1 MKNRFILFL
10 LAFAGLTGC
19 VEPEIEM
26 FGSISGVVK
35 DSQTNKV
42 LEGVKV
48 TMSPGGNSQ
57 LTGQDGT
64 FSFEELDQSEYTLSF
79 VKEGYEDESQKVS
92 VKPGLSASVQVS
104 MMPIVPELDLSTTAL
119 SFGEELSTLSIDIS
133 NSGKGEL
140 KWKVTEDID
149 WLEASVSEGVTT
161 TEKASVVFNVSR
173 AELEEGNY
181 MDSFVISSNGGS
193 ETVMVMLTVAT
204 LQFSVTPAEVDFSTV
219 TNTVQLTLTNLG
231 KKSLEWSAK
240 TSKEWLTLSKTSGMI
255 TGEDYVNAIASREGL
270 SAGHYTADIIF
281 VSDGGEISVPV
292 LMEVAVDEKP
302 TVTVESISGVS
313 YNGAVLHGTMV
324 SVGSDKVTRH
334 GFCWSSTNETPTI
347 DDEFSN
353 LGDCTT
359 PEAFESVISNL
370 SADTKYYVRAYAENS
385 VGISYSEKAQ
395 TFTTTGL
402 PTLPGVTTGTID
414 EITSSSAK
422 AKGKITSLGN
432 VTSVSA
438 YGHVWSTEPEPTLE
452 NSKSTNLGEAK
463 SAESFVSNLTGL
475 DVATNYYVRA
485 YATNEKGTSYGEIAT
500 FVTLKTEAVIE
511 TSDVVDIVHNA
522 ATAGGKITSS
532 GGHKINE
539 RGVCWSVDP
548 MPNME
553 DNIMQSESSDDTWT
567 CRLTGLE
574 MENTYY
580 VRAYVKTSDGTV
592 FYGAD
597 KKFTTTKEVKLAT
610 VSEVTVSNV
619 TTNSASVVSK
629 ILFNGNSDI
638 TDCGFCWSEKKD
650 PTTEDSKMSCDV
662 NSADMGATISDLED
676 GKTYYVRAFAINAMG
691 IVYSESVEFT
701 TLAITSPVL
710 STVYVTNVTTSTAT
724 FSAEVISS
732 GNSEIVECG
741 FCWSDSVTLPT
752 VNDNKCE
759 TSLTE
764 FGTNLTGLTDGK
776 TYYVRAYARNSK
788 GTGYSDVAEFITTK
802 IEVPTISSVLVE
814 NVGRTSAQVSASV
827 SDTGNADVTDYGFC
841 WSANPE
847 PKIHDNKVSC
857 FTSSSELSFSTKLKS
872 LPELSTVYVRAYAV
886 NSKGT
891 NYSNETSFTTEE
903 VDIDVWDGSTV
914 AAKFSSGMGSE
925 SDPIII
931 STADQFALFAKN
943 ISQGTQYSGIYF
955 KLESNIG
962 LNSYAWP
969 YKGGKFSGILD
980 ADNKYIE
987 GFNGTASL
995 FHTNAGTIKNLT
1007 LKGKINASD
1016 SAGGICTNN
1025 EGTIDN
1031 CSVGVMISAT
1041 SSYVGGIC
1049 GKTSYNSVIKNS
1061 CNVGEITSSSD
1072 YVGGIVGNCG
1082 GTVDGC
1088 SNKGKIKGNSCVGG
1102 ISGIISRQNLS
1113 DTPIKNSYNEAE
1125 ITATNGIAGGV
1136 IGKMEIIGTTEM
1148 INVSIINCY
1157 NVAPVTATTA
1167 GGLCGNLS
1175 STYNYD
1181 NYYGRIRGSANA
1193 YFNNCI
1199 TNSAEFFLGNYVEI
1213 AYDDYSNNY
1222 NEWSGGYWL
1231 NDIVSNVGHESGAAN
1246 QTVIDR
1252 WFNRDAK
1259 GCYVKGTDDLLTI
1272 LNNFVNSNSGLKK
1285 WKYETV
1291 DGYACPVFDE

>member
-161 TEKASVVFNVSR
+161 TEKASVVFKVSR

-370 SADTKYYVRAYAENS
+370 STDTKYYVRAYAENS
-385 VGISYSEKAQ
+385 VGISYSEKVQ

-522 ATAGGKITSS
+522 ATAGGKVTSS

-553 DNIMQSESSDDTWT
+553 DNSMRSESTDDTWT

-592 FYGAD
+592 FYGTD

-610 VSEVTVSNV
+610 LTEVTVSNI
-619 TTNSASVVSK
+619 TTTSA
-629 ILFNGNSDI
+629 IL
-638 TDCGFCWSEKKD
+638 
-650 PTTEDSKMSCDV
+650 V
-662 NSADMGATISDLED
+662 ATIESD
-676 GKTYYVRAFAINAMG
+676 
-691 IVYSESVEFT
+691 
-701 TLAITSPVL
+701 
-710 STVYVTNVTTSTAT
+710 
-724 FSAEVISS
+724 
-732 GNSEIVECG
+732 GNSEVTECG
-741 FCWSDSVTLPT
+741 FCWSDIAEPSISDMK
-752 VNDNKCE
+752 VNCDPESYELGKNI

-764 FGTNLTGLTDGK
+764 GTTYFVKAFAKNAMGIAYSEMLTFTTSAITKPMLSEVVVNNVGK
-776 TYYVRAYARNSK
+776 TTAYVSSAVVDK
-788 GTGYSDVAEFITTK
+788 GNTELT
-802 IEVPTISSVLVE
+802 E
-814 NVGRTSAQVSASV
+814 
-827 SDTGNADVTDYGFC
+827 YGFC
-841 WSANPE
+841 WSTGPS
-847 PKIHDNKVSC
+847 PTIYDNIY
-857 FTSSSELSFSTKLKS
+857 
-872 LPELSTVYVRAYAV
+872 TVYDVNQRKTAV
-886 NSKGT
+886 VPPSDIIEFNSKLTDLPGQTTIYVRSYAKNEKGT
-891 NYSNETSFTTEE
+891 SYSNDAMFTTTDVD
-903 VDIDVWDGSTV
+903 VDIWDGSV
-914 AAKFSSGMGSE
+914 ASKFGGGSGTE

-931 STADQFALFAKN
+931 NEAAQLALL
-943 ISQGTQYSGIYF
+943 SQKVNEGTTYANVHF
-955 KLESNIG
+955 CLTSNIG
-962 LNSYAWP
+962 LNGIEWSP
-969 YKGGKFSGILD
+969 IGNENNVFSGTFD
-980 ADNKYIE
+980 GN
-987 GFNGTASL
+987 N
-995 FHTNAGTIKNLT
+995 NTISEIVIT
-1007 LKGKINASD
+1007 GYQ
-1016 SAGGICTNN
+1016 
-1025 EGTIDN
+1025 
-1031 CSVGVMISAT
+1031 
-1041 SSYVGGIC
+1041 SYVGLFGNVDGTIINTITKGSISGI
-1049 GKTSYNSVIKNS
+1049 
-1061 CNVGEITSSSD
+1061 D
-1072 YVGGIVGNCG
+1072 YVGGVSGKSESATIINCVNNCTLQGNLY
-1082 GTVDGC
+1082 
-1088 SNKGKIKGNSCVGG
+1088 VGG
-1102 ISGIISRQNLS
+1102 ISGYKGDIYKCKNKGTVKGSSYVAGISGIVEQITTSMNSGDIHGDGIVGGIGGYWAECSTENKIFTLNDNANYGDVYSNDTAGGIIGR
-1113 DTPIKNSYNEAE
+1113 IE
-1125 ITATNGIAGGV
+1125 ITAKSGTTSKFDMHRTVYGKVINSANYANIEAVCAGG
-1136 IGKMEIIGTTEM
+1136 ICGYAKGIGTFIKWTYGRDNFIGIVSFENC
-1148 INVSIINCY
+1148 INNSNIISSN
-1157 NVAPVTATTA
+1157 TA
-1167 GGLCGNLS
+1167 GAILGYAESHEHS
-1175 STYNYD
+1175 SYLYAGQFVVKNT
-1181 NYYGRIRGSANA
+1181 
-1193 YFNNCI
+1193 F
-1199 TNSAEFFLGNYVEI
+1199 
-1213 AYDDYSNNY
+1213 
-1222 NEWSGGYWL
+1222 WL
-1231 NDIVSNVGHESGAAN
+1231 NDIASLIGIEHVYGDTNRTEEHSVENSGWYSHN
-1246 QTVIDR
+1246 TSQCM
-1252 WFNRDAK
+1252 FND
-1259 GCYVKGTDDLLTI
+1259 TDVVDLLNQWVI
-1272 LNNFVNSNSGLKK
+1272 NNSNADITYKK

>member
-1 MKNRFILFL
+1 MRNRFILFL

-104 MMPIVPELDLSTTAL
+104 MMPIVPELDLSTTTL

-173 AELEEGNY
+173 AELEDGNY

-193 ETVMVMLTVAT
+193 KTVMVKLTVAT

-385 VGISYSEKAQ
+385 VGISYSEKVH

-432 VTSVSA
+432 MTSVSA

-475 DVATNYYVRA
+475 DVATNYNIRA

-553 DNIMQSESSDDTWT
+553 DNSMQSESSDDTWT

-610 VSEVTVSNV
+610 LTEVTVSNI
-619 TTNSASVVSK
+619 TTTSA
-629 ILFNGNSDI
+629 IL
-638 TDCGFCWSEKKD
+638 
-650 PTTEDSKMSCDV
+650 V
-662 NSADMGATISDLED
+662 ATIESD
-676 GKTYYVRAFAINAMG
+676 
-691 IVYSESVEFT
+691 
-701 TLAITSPVL
+701 
-710 STVYVTNVTTSTAT
+710 
-724 FSAEVISS
+724 
-732 GNSEIVECG
+732 GNSEVTECG
-741 FCWSDSVTLPT
+741 FCWSDIAEPSI
-752 VNDNKCE
+752 
-759 TSLTE
+759 SL
-764 FGTNLTGLTDGK
+764 
-776 TYYVRAYARNSK
+776 
-788 GTGYSDVAEFITTK
+788 
-802 IEVPTISSVLVE
+802 
-814 NVGRTSAQVSASV
+814 
-827 SDTGNADVTDYGFC
+827 
-841 WSANPE
+841 
-847 PKIHDNKVSC
+847 
-857 FTSSSELSFSTKLKS
+857 
-872 LPELSTVYVRAYAV
+872 
-886 NSKGT
+886 
-891 NYSNETSFTTEE
+891 
-903 VDIDVWDGSTV
+903 
-914 AAKFSSGMGSE
+914 
-925 SDPIII
+925 
-931 STADQFALFAKN
+931 
-943 ISQGTQYSGIYF
+943 
-955 KLESNIG
+955 
-962 LNSYAWP
+962 
-969 YKGGKFSGILD
+969 
-980 ADNKYIE
+980 
-987 GFNGTASL
+987 
-995 FHTNAGTIKNLT
+995 
-1007 LKGKINASD
+1007 
-1016 SAGGICTNN
+1016 
-1025 EGTIDN
+1025 
-1031 CSVGVMISAT
+1031 
-1041 SSYVGGIC
+1041 
-1049 GKTSYNSVIKNS
+1049 
-1061 CNVGEITSSSD
+1061 
-1072 YVGGIVGNCG
+1072 
-1082 GTVDGC
+1082 
-1088 SNKGKIKGNSCVGG
+1088 
-1102 ISGIISRQNLS
+1102 
-1113 DTPIKNSYNEAE
+1113 
-1125 ITATNGIAGGV
+1125 
-1136 IGKMEIIGTTEM
+1136 
-1148 INVSIINCY
+1148 
-1157 NVAPVTATTA
+1157 
-1167 GGLCGNLS
+1167 
-1175 STYNYD
+1175 
-1181 NYYGRIRGSANA
+1181 
-1193 YFNNCI
+1193 
-1199 TNSAEFFLGNYVEI
+1199 
-1213 AYDDYSNNY
+1213 
-1222 NEWSGGYWL
+1222 
-1231 NDIVSNVGHESGAAN
+1231 
-1246 QTVIDR
+1246 
-1252 WFNRDAK
+1252 
-1259 GCYVKGTDDLLTI
+1259 
-1272 LNNFVNSNSGLKK
+1272 
-1285 WKYETV
+1285 
-1291 DGYACPVFDE
+1291 